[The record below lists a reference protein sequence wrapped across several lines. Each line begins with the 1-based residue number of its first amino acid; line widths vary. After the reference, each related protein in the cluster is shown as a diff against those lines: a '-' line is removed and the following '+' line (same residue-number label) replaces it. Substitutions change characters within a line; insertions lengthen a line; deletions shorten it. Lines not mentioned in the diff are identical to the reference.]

1 MKLCYVTCKM
11 SAVVL
16 DEKPIPIKE
25 GMYYRYIGES
35 IYLPG
40 YTIIEE
46 VTNEVTPSKRL
57 LVPKDSI
64 DFIDPHQ
71 CVE

>member
-11 SAVVL
+11 SATIL
-16 DEKPIPIKE
+16 GEKSTPIAE
-25 GMYYRYIGES
+25 GKYYRYIGES
-35 IYLPG
+35 VYLPG

-46 VTNEVTPSKRL
+46 ATNNATSSTRL

-64 DFIDPHQ
+64 VFIDLHQ
-71 CVE
+71 CAE

>member
-11 SAVVL
+11 SASIL
-16 DEKPIPIKE
+16 GEKSIPIAE
-25 GMYYRYIGES
+25 GMCYRYVGES

-46 VTNEVTPSKRL
+46 VTNDVTPSRRL

-64 DFIDPHQ
+64 FFIDPHQ